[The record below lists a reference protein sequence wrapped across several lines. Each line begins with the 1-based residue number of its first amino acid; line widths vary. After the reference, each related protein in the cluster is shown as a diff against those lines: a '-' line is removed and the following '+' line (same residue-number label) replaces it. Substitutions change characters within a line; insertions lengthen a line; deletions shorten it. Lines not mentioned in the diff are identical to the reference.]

1 MSTQTWSEG
10 EQQEE
15 DPARSA
21 VDIAEHVAALFR
33 PESAPLLTLGVF
45 ERVGSNWVSD
55 TLRPYLPQHNEPF
68 RQQLGARHPLS
79 PNNSRPP
86 GPADTDLPGLPA
98 HHLACAL
105 ADLYGTDRR
114 HMVKETNLWLATGA
128 ITNLLPNSPL
138 LVLSR
143 APLGI
148 ASSFARGNL
157 FERWHYA
164 SRYAMLGDAARRS
177 AHWAAWS
184 ALLPEDDPEPAVALA
199 RLIAFNTLLLAQAV
213 RKDVGGIGRPCAH
226 LAYERHV
233 LAPESVRATLATYL
247 DIPLPAQAQAG
258 TATAGARGADTTF
271 ATGQHKSELVAEVD
285 ARTAALVPHHVAET
299 LARAGNVVEHQV
311 VEITRHWL
319 SGDDLY
325 EVRDPAPSVP
335 RPRAGT
341 AQREERRPGP
351 ASYRPAVEGSTVAWR
366 THLISNAEVA
376 ELLNILSEAGM
387 DNTRDGVNLLIVP
400 MRVQRGGRLH
410 QDQSSGRWRPT
421 PGYEHHPAY
430 WVTWLGA
437 AALAAWHGARLP
449 NRAEVLQAAALA
461 PTVYNADYR
470 FGDATT
476 VIEPGRDPGDI
487 HHLVG
492 NVQVWC
498 QDGPEASGL
507 EFPLRRYLVGAAW
520 NTPATREAV
529 VEERSRYLLGAS
541 RGVGVRLV
549 RDPSIRAADEI
560 GAWEL
565 AERIGAWV
573 NSLDPT
579 GVPVGYLDQALVTAL
594 TGPCAESGE
603 AEAGQD

>member
-10 EQQEE
+10 EQQKE

-55 TLRPYLPQHNEPF
+55 VLRPYLPQHNEPF

-79 PNNSRPP
+79 PNNARPP

-128 ITNLLPNSPL
+128 VTNLLPNSPL

-164 SRYAMLGDAARRS
+164 SRYTMLSNAAHRS
-177 AHWAAWS
+177 PHWAAWS
-184 ALLPEDDPEPAVALA
+184 ALLPEDGPEPTVALA
-199 RLIAFNTLLLAQAV
+199 RLIAFNTLLLAQALK
-213 RKDVGGIGRPCAH
+213 KDIRGISRPYAH

-233 LAPESVRATLATYL
+233 LAPEAVRAALSSYL
-247 DIPLPAQAQAG
+247 DVPLPFPAAQVG
-258 TATAGARGADTTF
+258 RATAGAPSADTTF
-271 ATGQHKSELVAEVD
+271 NTGQHKSELIAELD
-285 ARTAALVPHHVAET
+285 ARTATLVTHFVAET
-299 LARAGNVVEHQV
+299 LARATNVVERQV
-311 VEITRHWL
+311 VETARHWL

-335 RPRAGT
+335 RPRVGT
-341 AQREERRPGP
+341 AQGEERRPGP
-351 ASYRPAVEGSTVAWR
+351 ATYRPAVEGSTVVWR
-366 THLISNAEVA
+366 THLVSNEEVA
-376 ELLNILSEAGM
+376 ELLNILAEAGM
-387 DNTRDGVNLLIVP
+387 DNTRDGVNLFVIP

-410 QDQSSGRWRPT
+410 QDQAGGRWRPS

-449 NRAEVLQAAALA
+449 SRAEVVEAAALV
-461 PTVYNADYR
+461 PSVYNAGYR
-470 FGDATT
+470 FGDATP

-498 QDGPEASGL
+498 QDGESGGL
-507 EFPLRRYLVGAAW
+507 EFPLRRYIVGAAW
-520 NTPATREAV
+520 NTPSTRAAV
-529 VEERSRYLLGAS
+529 SEVRSRYLLGAS

-565 AERIGAWV
+565 AERVGSWV

-579 GVPVGYLDQALVTAL
+579 GVPVGYLDQALVTTL
-594 TGPCAESGE
+594 TGSCAESGE

>member
-1 MSTQTWSEG
+1 MWSDS
-10 EQQEE
+10 EQQWE

-21 VDIAEHVAALFR
+21 VDIAEHVAALFK
-33 PESAPLLTLGVF
+33 PEQAPLLTLGVF
-45 ERVGSNWVSD
+45 ERVGSNWTSD

-68 RQQLGARHPLS
+68 RQQLGSRHPLS

-86 GPADTDLPGLPA
+86 GPADADLPALPA

-105 ADLYGTDRR
+105 ADLYGTDQR
-114 HMVKETNLWLATGA
+114 HMVKETNLWFATGA

-138 LVLSR
+138 LILSR

-164 SRYAMLGDAARRS
+164 SRYNMLGNAARNS
-177 AHWAAWS
+177 AHWAPWAE
-184 ALLPEDDPEPAVALA
+184 LLPEDDPEPAVALA
-199 RLIAFNTLLLAQAV
+199 RLIALNSLLLAKAI
-213 RKDVGGIGRPCAH
+213 RKDLGDAGRRHTH

-233 LAPESVRATLATYL
+233 LAPETVRANLAAYL
-247 DIPLPAQAQAG
+247 DIPLPSQPAPVG
-258 TATAGARGADTTF
+258 TAKAGARGADSTF
-271 ATGQHKSELVAEVD
+271 ATKKHKSELIAELD
-285 ARTAALVPHHVAET
+285 PRTATLVPHHVAET
-299 LARAGNVVEHQV
+299 LSRATNVVEHQV
-311 VEITRHWL
+311 VDVARHWL
-319 SGDDLY
+319 NGDSLY
-325 EVRDPAPSVP
+325 EVHDPAGSVP
-335 RPRAGT
+335 APRSGT
-341 AQREERRPGP
+341 ARGEARRPGP
-351 ASYRPAVEGSTVAWR
+351 ADYRPAVKKSSVVWR
-366 THLISNAEVA
+366 THLVSNEEVA

-387 DNTRDGVNLLIVP
+387 DNARDGVNLFVIP

-410 QDQSSGRWRPT
+410 QDPSSGRWRPSQ
-421 PGYEHHPAY
+421 GYEHHPAY

-449 NRAEVLQAAALA
+449 TRAEVLEAAALA
-461 PTVYNADYR
+461 RNVYNADYR
-470 FGDATT
+470 FGDATP
-476 VIEPGRDPGDI
+476 VVEPGRDHGDI

-498 QDGPEASGL
+498 QDGPEAGTL
-507 EFPLRRYLVGAAW
+507 QFPLRRYLVGAAW

-529 VEERSRYLLGAS
+529 AEERSRYLLGAS

-565 AERIGAWV
+565 AERIGSWV
-573 NSLDPT
+573 NRLEPT
-579 GVPVGYLDQALVTAL
+579 GVPVGYLDQALVSAL
-594 TGPCAESGE
+594 TGPE
-603 AEAGQD
+603 AENGDETEASQD